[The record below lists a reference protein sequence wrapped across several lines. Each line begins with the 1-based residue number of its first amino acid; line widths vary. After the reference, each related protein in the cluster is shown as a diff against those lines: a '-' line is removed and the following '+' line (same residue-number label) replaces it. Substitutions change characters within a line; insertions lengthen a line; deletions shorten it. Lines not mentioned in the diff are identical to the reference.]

1 MLEKLMNLLGTTDQ
15 LLDVSRNDCLEMIR
29 KTREMFLISVEALRS
44 EVTDEVWNRLTL
56 MDQEVNR
63 QQMEVRR
70 KVFSHLAVARNR
82 DLLTGL
88 QLVSIVSDVERVGD
102 YTKNIGELA
111 MSSSGTLDFGGY
123 EEEVQ
128 DTERKVLALF
138 DGTHS
143 AVGSA
148 DLDTARAVM
157 RDYRE
162 VSFFCDRSL
171 EEILIDA
178 PAEGV
183 EASMLVLVL
192 HLRYLKRVGAHLKN
206 AASAVL
212 NPYHRIGYDA
222 SSGQ

>member
-1 MLEKLMNLLGTTDQ
+1 MLDKLMNLLGTTEQ

-29 KTREMFLISVEALRS
+29 KTREMFVISIEALRG
-44 EVTDEVWNRLTL
+44 EITDEVWNRLTL

-111 MSSSGTLDFGGY
+111 MSSSGSLDFGGY
-123 EEEVQ
+123 EEDVIQ
-128 DTERKVLALF
+128 TERKMLALF
-138 DGTHS
+138 DRTHA
-143 AVGSA
+143 AVA
-148 DLDTARAVM
+148 DNDVQAARGVM
-157 RDYRE
+157 RDYRDI
-162 VSFFCDRSL
+162 SFFCDKSL
-171 EEILIDA
+171 EEILVDA
-178 PAEGV
+178 PDEGV
-183 EASMLVLVL
+183 DASMLVLVL

-206 AASAVL
+206 AASVII
-212 NPYHRIGYDA
+212 NPYHRIGYD
-222 SSGQ
+222 STNGG

>member
-1 MLEKLMNLLGTTDQ
+1 MLDKLMNLLGSTEQ
-15 LLDVSRNDCLEMIR
+15 LLDDARSDCLEMLH
-29 KTREMFLISVEALRS
+29 KTREMFVISVEALRG
-44 EVTDEVWNRLTL
+44 EVTDEVWNRLTM
-56 MDQEVNR
+56 MDREVNR

-88 QLVSIVSDVERVGD
+88 QLVSLVSDVERVGD

-111 MSSSGTLDFGGY
+111 MSSSGTLDFRGY
-123 EEEVQ
+123 EDGVLGAEQ
-128 DTERKVLALF
+128 KILALF
-138 DGTHS
+138 DRTHAAVAQNDTS
-143 AVGSA
+143 AA
-148 DLDTARAVM
+148 QAVM

-162 VSFFCDRSL
+162 ISFFCDKSL

-178 PAEGV
+178 PDEGV

-206 AASAVL
+206 AASVIV
-212 NPYHRIGYDA
+212 NPYHRIGYD
-222 SSGQ
+222 SPTGG